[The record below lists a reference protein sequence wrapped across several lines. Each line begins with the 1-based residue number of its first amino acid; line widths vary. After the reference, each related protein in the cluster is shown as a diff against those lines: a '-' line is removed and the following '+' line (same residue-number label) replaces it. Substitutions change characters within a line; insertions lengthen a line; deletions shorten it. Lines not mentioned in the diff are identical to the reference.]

1 MQKISVWVLYLDKTA
16 GFVINILVSLTVIHG
31 CIIGFWKHLFY
42 HISGS
47 VVKSALYAAVCIVD
61 ADTVAV
67 CVIFVTGAFSVFPFF
82 CIAYRM
88 DFTGDIAVKITIYTM
103 MLF

>member
-1 MQKISVWVLYLDKTA
+1 MVIGVAKTFSV
-16 GFVINILVSLTVIHG
+16 VSS
-31 CIIGFWKHLFY
+31 CIVSFGKHLFY
-42 HISGS
+42 HISCS

-88 DFTGDIAVKITIYTM
+88 DFTGDIAVKISVYTM
-103 MLF
+103 MIF